1 MTEPKMTTNKKTAAP
16 GPMRYIL
23 IAGIILA
30 AFAGSYGLAV
40 AANGPARQVGTT
52 PSGNAVRGPIAAVN
66 GAPADPAA
74 NGSGNAPAC
83 ACGGGAGS
91 SEPIEGAAAVAGDV
105 QKISVDVSKGYYDP
119 NIIKLKAGVPAE
131 ITFSQSSGCTAQV
144 LSKDLGFFEDLA
156 NGPVTVKLGALDA
169 GTYSFSCGMEMVFGS
184 IVVE

>member
-1 MTEPKMTTNKKTAAP
+1 MTDKKMTTNKKAAAP
-16 GPMRYIL
+16 GPLRYIL
-23 IAGIILA
+23 ITGIILA

-40 AANGPARQVGTT
+40 AANGPARQAGTT
-52 PSGNAVRGPIAAVN
+52 TPGNAVRGPIAAVN
-66 GAPADPAA
+66 GGAA
-74 NGSGNAPAC
+74 GPGTDGSGTTPAC
-83 ACGGGAGS
+83 ACCGGAGS
-91 SEPIEGAAAVAGDV
+91 SEPIEGAAAVTGDV

-144 LSKDLGFFEDLA
+144 LSKELGFFEDLSS
-156 NGPVTVKLGALDA
+156 GPVTVKLGALDP